1 MPTDDLPP
9 IPPEPPQG
17 SQAEQNRDPVKESSG
32 AEYQGDDMQTEATR
46 LMTAVQA
53 GDHAA
58 FDDLARTLR
67 GRAFQVAR
75 SLVGSRDDAM
85 ELCQETFMKVFRSRD
100 SFDPSMPFLPWFHRI
115 LRNTCFSF
123 LRKHRRVHKRSLT
136 TIGADGEEI
145 DFEIVDP
152 GPDPS
157 AGVEQDERRVLFQQA
172 MGQLSARDR
181 EIIALRHFQEL
192 SYKEI
197 AGALGIPEG
206 TVMSRL
212 FHARRRLRETLAPM
226 LDEEPV
232 SGTPSSDGGR
242 VKDKREARR

>member
-1 MPTDDLPP
+1 M
-9 IPPEPPQG
+9 
-17 SQAEQNRDPVKESSG
+17 KESAG
-32 AEYQGDDMQTEATR
+32 AEYHGDAMQCETTR

-58 FDDLARTLR
+58 FDDLARSLR

-75 SLVGSRDDAM
+75 ALVGSRDDAM
-85 ELCQETFMKVFRSRD
+85 ELCQETFLKVFRSRE
-100 SFDPSMPFLPWFHRI
+100 SYDPSQPFLPWFHRI

-123 LRKHRRVHKRSLT
+123 LRKHRRIHKRSLT
-136 TIGADGEEI
+136 SIGADGEEI

-157 AGVEQDERRVLFQQA
+157 AGVEQEERRMLFQQA

-197 AGALGIPEG
+197 AQTLGIPEG

-212 FHARRRLRETLAPM
+212 FHARRRLRETLAPL
-226 LDEEPV
+226 LDDDV
-232 SGTPSSDGGR
+232 AGRGAGSDGVAGPDDAR
-242 VKDKREARR
+242 AKEKGEARR